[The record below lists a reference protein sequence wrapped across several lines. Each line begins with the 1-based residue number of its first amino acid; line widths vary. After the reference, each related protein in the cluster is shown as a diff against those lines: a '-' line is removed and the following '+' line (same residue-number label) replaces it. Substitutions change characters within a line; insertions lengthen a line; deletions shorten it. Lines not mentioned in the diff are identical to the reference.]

1 MSEQNQ
7 FGYGMSISYDDGG
20 GMTEFA
26 QVVNIPFPEVNT
38 DEVERTHLQSP
49 DRYREF
55 VKGWR
60 DAGEIQLDLRF
71 TEASYAEA
79 LALAEDD
86 DNMDFQ
92 IDFPSGASIAFEGFV
107 KTVGGQKQLEDVI
120 AFQITIR
127 CSGKPTFTPGSS

>member
-20 GMTEFA
+20 GMEEFA

-60 DAGEIQLDLRF
+60 DGGEIQIDLRF
-71 TEASYAEA
+71 TEASYAAA
-79 LALAEDD
+79 LALAELD
-86 DNMDFQ
+86 DNIDFQ
-92 IDFPSGASIAFEGFV
+92 IDFPSGASIEFEGFV
-107 KTVGGQKQLEDVI
+107 KVVGGSKQLEDVI

-127 CSGKPTFTPGSS
+127 VSGKPTFTASSS